1 MSDKTKTTEKK
12 GGEQLDWNP
21 YTYALYPTLCGVSFF
36 LAVFGFVEMVPTY
49 DIMWK
54 ISLVY
59 FVIDL
64 VVQLMAMDFTYIVHH
79 TIVLI
84 FLLMRSKWPS
94 DELYLGEWFE
104 FGMIMEMSNVFF
116 NIRPMFTKGSMGAQL
131 NDITFVVVWFV
142 TRIFYAIP
150 TAWKNV
156 LGGSDGGFPNAM
168 LALLVTLTVMHA
180 YWGYLMIKKIWR
192 MLNPKPKKAD

>member
-1 MSDKTKTTEKK
+1 MSDKSKDKK
-12 GGEQLDWNP
+12 GGGEKLDWNP
-21 YTYALYPTLCGVSFF
+21 YTYAFYPTLCGLSFF
-36 LAVFGFVEMVPTY
+36 LTIFGFLETGPTY

-54 ISLVY
+54 VSLVY

-64 VVQLMAMDFTYIVHH
+64 VVQLMAMDFTYIIHH

-84 FLLMRSKWPS
+84 FLLMRSRWPN
-94 DELYLGEWFE
+94 DEQYLAEWFE

-116 NIRPMFTKGSMGAQL
+116 NIRPMFTKGSTGAQL
-131 NDITFVVVWFV
+131 NDVTFVLVWFV

-156 LGGSDGGFPNAM
+156 LNGHDGGFPTAM
-168 LALLVTLTVMHA
+168 MVLLVTLTLMHA
-180 YWGYLMIKKIWR
+180 YWGYLMVKKIWR
-192 MLNPKPKKAD
+192 MLNPKPKKSE